1 LVRRNTA
8 GRCTAVDLEEVI
20 LMDDIRGG
28 RSDFDGYRL
37 EDLSV
42 GMSAR
47 YARTVTEADLVLF
60 AGLSGDSNP
69 VHMNE
74 SYAVATPFKGR
85 IAHGMLSASFL
96 STTIA
101 TKLPGPGSIYISQN
115 LKFRAPVRIGDT
127 VEARVIVTDIIPDKK
142 RVVLKTT
149 CSVGDTVVIDG
160 DATVMVPTRQ

>member
-1 LVRRNTA
+1 
-8 GRCTAVDLEEVI
+8 
-20 LMDDIRGG
+20 MDDIR
-28 RSDFDGYRL
+28 SAPDDLDGYAL

-74 SYAVATPFKGR
+74 RYALATPFKGR

-96 STTIA
+96 STAIA

-127 VEARVIVTDIIPDKK
+127 VEARVTVTDIVPEKN
-142 RVVLKTT
+142 RVTLKTT

>member
-1 LVRRNTA
+1 MIERTTRASPLDVSS
-8 GRCTAVDLEEVI
+8 GVI
-20 LMDDIRGG
+20 PLL
-28 RSDFDGYRL
+28 SALFCS
-37 EDLSV
+37 LSV

-74 SYAVATPFKGR
+74 SYAVGTPFKGR

-96 STTIA
+96 STAIA

-127 VEARVIVTDIIPDKK
+127 VEARVTVTDIIPGKN

-160 DATVMVPTRQ
+160 DARKVVG

>member
-1 LVRRNTA
+1 
-8 GRCTAVDLEEVI
+8 
-20 LMDDIRGG
+20 MDDFRGR
-28 RSDFDGYRL
+28 RSDLDGYCL

-60 AGLSGDSNP
+60 AGVSGDSNP

-74 SYAVATPFKGR
+74 TYAMSTPFKGR
-85 IAHGMLSASFL
+85 IVHGMLSASFL
-96 STTIA
+96 STAIA
-101 TKLPGPGSIYISQN
+101 TKLPGPGSIYVSQN

-127 VEARVIVTDIIPDKK
+127 VEARVTVTEIVPGKR
-142 RVVLKTT
+142 RVVLQTT
-149 CSVGDTVVIDG
+149 CSVGETVVIDG